1 MLLIDQNGAPRQARQ
16 LLKTINH
23 NIRIYQ
29 VFFQPV
35 TLAESVLFFKNCIVS
50 KTVSIRDKI
59 YLKKHM
65 QQTNAGNWSEIN

>member
-35 TLAESVLFFKNCIVS
+35 TLAESVLFFKLHCVQNSLNSGQNIFK
-50 KTVSIRDKI
+50 KTYAANECWQLV
-59 YLKKHM
+59 
-65 QQTNAGNWSEIN
+65 